1 MTSNLTH
8 ARSVVRFAPLPLW
21 EPLGEHRSIYGY
33 LIAGRPLYAHA
44 LERAAELFDG
54 TLCIVVD
61 DSMLAQDGQA
71 LDEIGSY
78 GRVIL
83 PPNLDDD
90 HLALSPAFPMLDGC
104 WLELRYPWHLLDVMS
119 DVLQGLEQ
127 RIEAD
132 VDIEPGVEFSG
143 KVVLETGVKVMG
155 GARFK
160 GNIYVGPDSIIGN
173 SALLRGDVSIG
184 PNSLVGLCG
193 EVKNSLLLGHALVGP
208 MTTVHETIAEEDCFF
223 GGTTRISNYRLDG
236 NNVEVLIG
244 GELVDTGRKQFGTI
258 LAAGVKFGGA
268 CLILPGRKIG
278 ARCEIGPHVVVSQ
291 NLSPRKRVM
300 LRQDLD
306 IRDL

>member
-1 MTSNLTH
+1 
-8 ARSVVRFAPLPLW
+8 
-21 EPLGEHRSIYGY
+21 
-33 LIAGRPLYAHA
+33 
-44 LERAAELFDG
+44 
-54 TLCIVVD
+54 
-61 DSMLAQDGQA
+61 MLVEDGQA

-83 PPNLDDD
+83 PPNLNDD
-90 HLALSPAFPMLDGC
+90 HLALAPTFPMSDGS
-104 WLELRYPWHLLDVMS
+104 WLELRYPWHLLDVLS
-119 DVLQGLEQ
+119 DVLRGLEQ
-127 RIEAD
+127 RIESD

-143 KVVLETGVKVMG
+143 NVVLETGVKVMG

-193 EVKNSLLLGHALVGP
+193 EVKNSLLLDHALMGP

-236 NNVEVLIG
+236 NNVDVLIG
-244 GELVDTGRKQFGTI
+244 DEPVDTGRKQFGTI
-258 LAAGVKFGGA
+258 LAAGVKLGGA

-278 ARCEIGPHVVVSQ
+278 AGCEIGPHVVVSR